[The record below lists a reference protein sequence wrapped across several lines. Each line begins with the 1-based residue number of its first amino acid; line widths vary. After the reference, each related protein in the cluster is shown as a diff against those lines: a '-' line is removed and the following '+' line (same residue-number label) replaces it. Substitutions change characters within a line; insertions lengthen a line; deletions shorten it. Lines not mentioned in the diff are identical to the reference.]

1 MEGARKSFKKHEMTD
16 EKLREYMKSLN
27 TKRKKTMKL
36 SQIEKENYEKISK
49 VPEVNKGKIEEC
61 QGLLEKHTEKETEE
75 QKRYVEIFYSIW
87 KFLL

>member
-1 MEGARKSFKKHEMTD
+1 
-16 EKLREYMKSLN
+16 
-27 TKRKKTMKL
+27 MKL

-75 QKRYVEIFYSIW
+75 QKRYNLKILIYLRVIGRQNYMHPMSLGIYEL
-87 KFLL
+87 K

>member
-1 MEGARKSFKKHEMTD
+1 
-16 EKLREYMKSLN
+16 MKSLN

-61 QGLLEKHTEKETEE
+61 QGLLEKHTEKEAEE
-75 QKRYVEIFYSIW
+75 QKRYDLNRTELGIILSMGIGN
-87 KFLL
+87 LSN